1 MLLQQRGGH
10 GEISVGIEGFTGAG
24 KTLSVVTQV
33 GLSKTDIDPLGVMQG
48 ERLKQGV
55 TGGLA
60 SGEAVGC
67 SGDVQGPRPGQ
78 QSTTDVD
85 TTLLQGN
92 REQHRRR
99 DVGVM
104 RRQLVGRRR
113 KFVSLDGEHRQQE
126 RNTTQSRRCHC
137 PFTC

>member
-1 MLLQQRGGH
+1 MLLQQRGGY
-10 GEISVGIEGFTGAG
+10 GEISVGIEGFAGTG

-33 GLSKTDIDPLGVMQG
+33 DLAESGIDPLGVMSG
-48 ERLKQGV
+48 EGLKQSV

-85 TTLLQGN
+85 TTLLQGD
-92 REQHRRR
+92 RE
-99 DVGVM
+99 
-104 RRQLVGRRR
+104 
-113 KFVSLDGEHRQQE
+113 
-126 RNTTQSRRCHC
+126 
-137 PFTC
+137 

>member
-1 MLLQQRGGH
+1 MLLQQRGSD
-10 GEISVGIEGFTGAG
+10 GEISVGIKGFAGAG
-24 KTLSVVTQV
+24 KTLPVITQI
-33 GLSKTDIDPLGVMQG
+33 GLPESDIDPLDIMPGK
-48 ERLKQGV
+48 RLKQGV

-78 QSTTDVD
+78 QSPTDAD
-85 TTLLQGN
+85 TTLLECN

-113 KFVSLDGEHRQQE
+113 KFVSLDGEHCQ
-126 RNTTQSRRCHC
+126 H
-137 PFTC
+137 